1 MVAIVGT
8 VLIREVSLTPL
19 YTQEART
26 GVCLSV
32 WVSLGQCGSVWG
44 SVCTYVGSTS
54 WCNSL
59 ISVSFSVIL
68 DTVKVPLYALDLTAY
83 NCTYVCTYVT
93 LHLTYTRYTLH
104 NSCHFMITLFTTP
117 SIPVVSV

>member
-8 VLIREVSLTPL
+8 VLIREASLTPL

-26 GVCLSV
+26 GVCACQCGSV
-32 WVSLGQCGSVWG
+32 WVSLGQC
-44 SVCTYVGSTS
+44 VCTYVGSTS